1 MRVNMGKFKFTVVF
15 GKEACN
21 YVDEHGVKAT
31 VEALETGELEALD
44 GMWRTYEMDTEED
57 VKQLL
62 QALDDAWGWDASTF
76 DMERRPDGT
85 FGVKYEK

>member
-1 MRVNMGKFKFTVVF
+1 MRANMGKFKFTVVF

-21 YVDEHGVKAT
+21 YADEHGVKKT
-31 VEALETGELEALD
+31 VKAFNSGELNE
-44 GMWRTYEMDTEED
+44 GMYRTYEMDTEED

-76 DMERRPDGT
+76 DMEQKPDGT